1 MNEEE
6 RRFIKK
12 FSKVRST
19 KDLHLLPILNQYPSI
34 IGCVLRSDLLVFSP
48 LSLTLSEN
56 SLVER
61 HAVF

>member
-1 MNEEE
+1 MNGEE
-6 RRFIKK
+6 RKFITK

-19 KDLHLLPILNQYPSI
+19 KDLHLLPILNKNPNI

-61 HAVF
+61 HALF